1 MKLQQIKL
9 SGFKSF
15 VEATNIDVYG
25 QLVGIVGPNGC
36 GKSNVIDAVRWVLG
50 ESSARQL
57 RGESMMDV
65 IFNGS
70 LKRKPVSRA
79 TVELVFDNSAKSL
92 NGLWNTYDEVSIK
105 RLISRQGDS
114 IYYINNQQVR
124 KKDITDLFLGTGV
137 GTRGYAVIE
146 QGMISKIIE
155 SKPEEMRNFVEEAAG
170 VSKYRE
176 RRKETLARLS
186 DTADNL
192 QRLEDI
198 YSEVIKQLEELSEQ
212 AKVATYHS
220 SVGTMSM
227 STEF

>member
-15 VEATNIDVYG
+15 VDTTSIDVYG

-50 ESSARQL
+50 ESSAKQL
-57 RGESMMDV
+57 RGDSMMDV

-70 LKRKPVSRA
+70 LKRKPISRA
-79 TVELVFDNSAKSL
+79 TVELIFNNEAKAL
-92 NGLWNTYDEVSIK
+92 HGLWNTYDEISIK
-105 RLISRQGDS
+105 RLLSRQGDS

-124 KKDITDLFLGTGV
+124 RKDITDLFLGTGV

-146 QGMISKIIE
+146 QGMISRIIE
-155 SKPEEMRNFVEEAAG
+155 SKPEEMRNFIEEAAG

-176 RRKETLARLS
+176 RRKETMARLA

-198 YSEVIKQLEELSEQ
+198 HSEVIKQLQSLVEQ
-212 AKVATYHS
+212 SKVAAHHQAF
-220 SVGTMSM
+220 SM
-227 STEF
+227 